1 MPAFLNWFLRLVP
14 TNPIVMRLVFVG
26 SRQLRHLYI
35 RAGYLAVMIV
45 VLLYVLIDPG
55 RGGALSLRELA
66 SDGANMFRYVS
77 FLQIGLI
84 CLLTPV
90 FMAGAIA
97 QEANPR
103 TWEIM
108 LTSPLNNL
116 QIVLGNLFGRL
127 FFVIALLLSSLP
139 LFVMIQYFGG
149 VRGESIIVS
158 YLVSGTSALLVAAI
172 AVTLSVTRTAGKR
185 AVFVFY
191 ISVVMYLFVTAAIDT
206 ILAQPRPGAVAARFT
221 SPVTPLNPFL
231 ALRSMLDSNVYAPRT
246 REYFDGDPG
255 RLTLLWMSRPV
266 AVYCWLCFGLSL
278 IMITFSTLRLRVIG
292 ARVGSVPWY
301 RRMFGLSAKG
311 ATERE
316 PRAVGHNPV
325 VWRESVARGRTL
337 AAMLGRWGFAA
348 VGILLGIVI
357 ITLFHV
363 GILGPAEFR
372 TTMIAVLS
380 AEVVVITL
388 AALNMSATSVSRER
402 EDGSLDII
410 LTTPIQPGP
419 YLWGKLVGLMQFLIP
434 MIIVPVATMGM
445 AAIYV
450 LLDGLGRTGGI
461 EVSQVQPM
469 GTGTITLPVVIP
481 EGALALPLL
490 LVPFIGFCVMVG
502 LHWSIKSKGT
512 IGSVIAAVAVVLVVS
527 GVVSLCGQVG
537 GGQMGVFGAVL
548 AAASPINLLFAI
560 VNPAEGIPSAM
571 RDSVA
576 GGRTGLLIG
585 AGVFAAAYAGISF
598 GMHSSM
604 KRSFMMTVRRLAGT
618 R

>member
-1 MPAFLNWFLRLVP
+1 MPALLNWFLRLVP

-66 SDGANMFRYVS
+66 SDGANMFQHVS
-77 FLQIGLI
+77 FLQVALI

-149 VRGESIIVS
+149 VRGESIMVS
-158 YLVSGTSALLVAAI
+158 YLVAGCSALLVAAI

-185 AVFVFY
+185 AVFIFY
-191 ISVVMYLFVTAAIDT
+191 ISVVMYLFVTAAIDQ
-206 ILAQPRPGAVAARFT
+206 ILAQDRPGAVDARFT
-221 SPVTPLNPFL
+221 SAVTPLNPFL

-246 REYFDGDPG
+246 REYFDGEPG
-255 RLTLLWMSRPV
+255 ALTLLWMARPV
-266 AVYCWLCFGLSL
+266 AVYCWLCFGLSMIL
-278 IMITFSTLRLRVIG
+278 ITFSTLRLRVIG

-316 PRAVGHNPV
+316 PRPVGHNPV

-337 AAMLGRWGFAA
+337 AAMTGRWGFVAL
-348 VGILLGIVI
+348 GILLGIVVL
-357 ITLFHV
+357 TLFHT
-363 GILGPAEFR
+363 GLLGPGEFR
-372 TTMIAVLS
+372 STMLAVLA
-380 AEVVVITL
+380 AEIVVITL
-388 AALNMSATSVSRER
+388 AALNMSATAVSRER

-419 YLWGKLVGLMQFLIP
+419 YLWGKLVGLMQYLVP
-434 MIIVPVATMGM
+434 MMIVPIATAGM

-450 LLDGLGRTGGI
+450 LLDGLGRDGGVT
-461 EVSQVQPM
+461 VSQPQPM
-469 GTGTITLPVVIP
+469 GMGTIDLPVILP
-481 EGALALPLL
+481 EGAIALPVL
-490 LVPFIGFCVMVG
+490 LVPFVAFCVMVG

-512 IGSVIAAVAVVLVVS
+512 IGSVIAAVAVVLVVA
-527 GVVSLCGQVG
+527 GVVSLCGNVG
-537 GGQMGVFGAVL
+537 GDQMGVFGSVL
-548 AAASPINLLFAI
+548 AAASPITLLLAI

-571 RDSVA
+571 AESPG
-576 GGRTGLLIG
+576 GGRLGLLIG
-585 AGVFAAAYAGISF
+585 AAIFAAAYAGISA

-604 KRSFMMTVRRLAGT
+604 KRGFMMTVRRLAGT